1 MITRTIDMIHDMP
14 MDTKRHMLANM
25 IVGVPMAALTM
36 AALGLPTLAIAPLAT
51 VVPGFVFAAFTEVN
65 NQPASHS
72 TEDRFANGTR
82 RRHGLSGLIAALRD
96 FNAHRRENQTLH
108 IRHGTSDNH
117 HHHG

>member
-14 MDTKRHMLANM
+14 METKRHMLANM

-36 AALGLPTLAIAPLAT
+36 AAVGLPPLAIAPLAT

-65 NQPASHS
+65 NHPVNQS
-72 TEDRFANGTR
+72 EDRFANGTL

-96 FNAHRRENQTLH
+96 FNAHRRENQTLN

>member
-36 AALGLPTLAIAPLAT
+36 AAVGLPPLAIAPLAT
-51 VVPGFVFAAFTEVN
+51 ILPGFVFAAFTEVN
-65 NQPASHS
+65 NQPGSNS
-72 TEDRFANGTR
+72 EERFANGTR

-96 FNAHRRENQTLH
+96 FNAHRRENQTVH
-108 IRHGTSDNH
+108 IRHGTRDNH